1 MRFESLEIVANGPN
15 GWGSGLLEFGSDI
28 TQLFAENESGKTP
41 LIMSTLFCLGMDVK
55 FRADIT
61 RNCKSAIL
69 QIAINDKKITLE
81 RSIGEKFDLTVQ
93 ESSKTINRFYN
104 DEDFSRFFL
113 NLINIKTNKLITTS
127 GTPTLPY
134 FSSLIPLFYL
144 DQDHGY
150 LEFYAARQSF
160 VKDQYSEMVRLLVG
174 LPPFNLYDKKR
185 TGIELKKEADYLDTS
200 IVSSRKLLE
209 RLQQDLTAPIRTI
222 DTLEKKLE
230 RSKTRLEEL
239 KNTKNVKSE
248 ALSGLDDLIAEQ
260 RVRYRELSNE
270 SIQLESKI
278 SSAKLI
284 RDEIE
289 SEIQTLNLNED
300 ARRAF
305 ISFSELCTTPNCGMF
320 MASAESYGKSL
331 LYLRDQ
337 IKDLEISTAANI
349 QAAERLE
356 IAKSL
361 TNRHIESFIHKRSIA
376 EREAGIDAFIE
387 AISTTTSD
395 IFELQLELGKLKKVE
410 AQKTNHAN
418 LLARRDKTL
427 SLLEAT
433 QKPSEQSAEVITF
446 RLRLSQAMTKWLDTL
461 HARNVSNQIKI
472 DSNLKPMMGDE
483 KLEIFKGSSKTRTV
497 LAFHAALFEICLE
510 DKNSPFRILILD
522 TPKQQDIPDIH
533 LSDYIEELKS
543 LASKNNAQV
552 IFSTSSYRYQI
563 DPATDKEWLPKF
575 GNGEDAMYL
584 GIPNQ

>member
-1 MRFESLEIVANGPN
+1 MRFESLEIVANGPS
-15 GWGSGLLEFGSDI
+15 GWGSGLLEFGTDI
-28 TQLFAENESGKTP
+28 TQLFAVNESGKTP

-61 RNCKSAIL
+61 KNCKSARLKIE
-69 QIAINDKKITLE
+69 IEGKKLSFE
-81 RSIGEKFDLTVQ
+81 RIIGEKFDLTVY
-93 ESSKTINRFYN
+93 ENTKTINRFYN
-104 DEDFSRFFL
+104 DEDFSRFFFT
-113 NLINIKTNKLITTS
+113 LIKIKTNRLITNN

-134 FSSLIPLFYL
+134 FSSLLPLFYL

-150 LEFYAARQSF
+150 SDFYAARQSF

-185 TGIELKKEADYLDTS
+185 TGIDLKKEADYLDTS

-209 RLQQDLTAPIRTI
+209 RLQQDLTAPILTI
-222 DTLEKKLE
+222 DVIEKKLE
-230 RSKTRLEEL
+230 RSKTRLTEL

-260 RVRYRELSNE
+260 RLQYRELCNE

-278 SSAKLI
+278 SSARLI

-331 LYLRDQ
+331 LYLKDQ

-349 QAAERLE
+349 QAAERVD
-356 IAKSL
+356 IAKST
-361 TNRHIESFIHKRSIA
+361 TNRQIESFIHKRSIA

-427 SLLEAT
+427 SLLEAA

-446 RLRLSQAMTKWLDTL
+446 RRRLSQAMTKWLDTL

-472 DSNLKPMMGDE
+472 DYNLKPTMGDE

-510 DKNSPFRILILD
+510 DKSSPFRLLILD

-563 DPATDKEWLPKF
+563 EPTTDKEWLPTF
-575 GNGEDAMYL
+575 GDGEDAMYL
-584 GIPNQ
+584 GLIEQ

>member
-1 MRFESLEIVANGPN
+1 M
-15 GWGSGLLEFGSDI
+15 
-28 TQLFAENESGKTP
+28 
-41 LIMSTLFCLGMDVK
+41 
-55 FRADIT
+55 
-61 RNCKSAIL
+61 
-69 QIAINDKKITLE
+69 
-81 RSIGEKFDLTVQ
+81 
-93 ESSKTINRFYN
+93 
-104 DEDFSRFFL
+104 
-113 NLINIKTNKLITTS
+113 
-127 GTPTLPY
+127 
-134 FSSLIPLFYL
+134 
-144 DQDHGY
+144 
-150 LEFYAARQSF
+150 
-160 VKDQYSEMVRLLVG
+160 
-174 LPPFNLYDKKR
+174 
-185 TGIELKKEADYLDTS
+185 
-200 IVSSRKLLE
+200 
-209 RLQQDLTAPIRTI
+209 
-222 DTLEKKLE
+222 
-230 RSKTRLEEL
+230 

-427 SLLEAT
+427 SLLEAA

>member
-1 MRFESLEIVANGPN
+1 MRFESLEIVANGPS
-15 GWGSGLLEFGSDI
+15 GWGSGLLEFGIDI
-28 TQLFAENESGKTP
+28 TQLFAVNESGKTP
-41 LIMSTLFCLGMDVK
+41 LIMSILFCLGMDVK

-61 RNCKSAIL
+61 KNCKSARL
-69 QIAINDKKITLE
+69 QIETEGKRVSFE
-81 RSIGEKFDLTVQ
+81 RVIGEKFDLTVY
-93 ESSKTINRFYN
+93 ENSKTINRFYN
-104 DEDFSRFFL
+104 DEDFSRFFF
-113 NLINIKTNKLITTS
+113 NLINIKTNRLITTG

-134 FSSLIPLFYL
+134 FSSLLPLFYL

-150 LEFYAARQSF
+150 SDFYAARHSF

-185 TGIELKKEADYLDTS
+185 TGIDLKKEAEYLDTS

-209 RLQQDLTAPIRTI
+209 RLQQDLAAPSRTI
-222 DTLEKKLE
+222 DALEKKLE
-230 RSKTRLEEL
+230 RSKTRLAEL

-260 RVRYRELSNE
+260 RLQYRELCSE

-278 SSAKLI
+278 SSARLI

-331 LYLRDQ
+331 LYLKDQ

-349 QAAERLE
+349 QAAERVD
-356 IAKSL
+356 IAKSI
-361 TNRHIESFIHKRSIA
+361 TNRQIESFIHKRSIA

-395 IFELQLELGKLKKVE
+395 IFEFQLELGKLKKVE
-410 AQKTNHAN
+410 AQNTNHAN

-427 SLLEAT
+427 SLLEAA
-433 QKPSEQSAEVITF
+433 QKPSEQSAEVVTF

-472 DSNLKPMMGDE
+472 DSNLKPTMGDE

-510 DKNSPFRILILD
+510 DKNSPFRVLILD

-533 LSDYIEELKS
+533 LSDYIEELKL

-563 DPATDKEWLPKF
+563 DSTTDKEWLPTF
-575 GNGEDAMYL
+575 GDGEDAMYL
-584 GIPNQ
+584 GLVNQ